1 MRRLRIRSVVLCARS
16 AYERRSRWLVQ
27 GVVATSLDDVL
38 VVRTTAQ
45 RAARRNVRDEVF
57 GGVVT

>member
-1 MRRLRIRSVVLCARS
+1 M
-16 AYERRSRWLVQ
+16 Q